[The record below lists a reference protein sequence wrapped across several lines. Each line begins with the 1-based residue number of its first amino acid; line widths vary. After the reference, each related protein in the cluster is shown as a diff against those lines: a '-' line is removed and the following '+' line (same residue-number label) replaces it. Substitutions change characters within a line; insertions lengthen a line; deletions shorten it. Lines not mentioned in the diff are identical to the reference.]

1 MRTTLTL
8 DDDVAA
14 ALDQLRKT
22 RRIGLKALVNEL
34 LRAGLNQARARPAR
48 RAHFRTRTVDLGRLR
63 IGSVDNI
70 GEALAIGEGE
80 RFG

>member
-22 RRIGLKALVNEL
+22 RKVGLKALVNGL
-34 LRAGLNQARARPAR
+34 LRAGLSQASARPAGSPS
-48 RAHFRTRTVDLGRLR
+48 GRGR
-63 IGSVDNI
+63 
-70 GEALAIGEGE
+70 
-80 RFG
+80 